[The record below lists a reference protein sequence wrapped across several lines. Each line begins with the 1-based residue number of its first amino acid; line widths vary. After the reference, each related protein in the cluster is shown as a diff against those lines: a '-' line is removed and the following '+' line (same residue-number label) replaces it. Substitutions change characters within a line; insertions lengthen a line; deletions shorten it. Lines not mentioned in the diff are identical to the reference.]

1 MKMKR
6 TSNKFARISFYGDLV
21 VPLNLL
27 EDFLEHCYSVNTEY
41 KSGEYVITKAM
52 KLNNFAVH
60 DREEIEI
67 GLSQAALEKS

>member
-1 MKMKR
+1 MKR

-27 EDFLEHCYSVNTEY
+27 EDFLEECYSVNTEY
-41 KSGEYVITKAM
+41 KDGDYVITKAK